1 MLKTEYMGWL
11 LTDLKYGE
19 RDPDT
24 SKWMATYKRLGEQIY
39 GLGHTPEAAMAA
51 VQKRIKLLY
60 GGAERITAE
69 RITAEYMQRAY
80 EEVDKINQIFYG
92 DTTQADQF
100 DKFAKAAYDA
110 AERASGS
117 RHIHLSNVMDHVRQ
131 GNAWAEAAQHLRRM
145 AK

>member
-1 MLKTEYMGWL
+1 MIETTHKGWELCWVARRDDGWEAQFLYRREGDEAAHEYVQGRGSTITL
-11 LTDLKYGE
+11 ALVNAKNQINARENARGDK
-19 RDPDT
+19 PDT
-24 SKWMATYKRLGEQIY
+24 M
-39 GLGHTPEAAMAA
+39 
-51 VQKRIKLLY
+51 
-60 GGAERITAE
+60 
-69 RITAEYMQRAY
+69 
-80 EEVDKINQIFYG
+80 
-92 DTTQADQF
+92 QADQF